1 VQGHPSS
8 LCAFNCPPE
17 IIPAPPPPVE
27 QRRTIESALRAQPR
41 EAVSY
46 ESSLRAT
53 WRWEMGRGNSGTG
66 WSMSIWPR
74 RTSTEGSDSE
84 LDRQRARLQHKK
96 PTKGEIEA
104 SEQRKQRGE
113 QKLLRSFISQ
123 CAASYAARKLTA
135 TNPAPP
141 PILRR
146 PVLKAGGNIG
156 WLETNRQYQVFFH
169 TSLCRLTGRN
179 PAPPNFPALRQMDWI
194 NRSLSAGSPTGSV
207 KPGKPVLYFRR

>member
-1 VQGHPSS
+1 
-8 LCAFNCPPE
+8 
-17 IIPAPPPPVE
+17 
-27 QRRTIESALRAQPR
+27 
-41 EAVSY
+41 
-46 ESSLRAT
+46 
-53 WRWEMGRGNSGTG
+53 MGRGNSGTG

-179 PAPPNFPALRQMDWI
+179 PAPPTFQPCDRWIGSTAPCPPAARQGQLSRA
-194 NRSLSAGSPTGSV
+194 NRFYIFADRSRPIRPPSRDVP
-207 KPGKPVLYFRR
+207 PPVLHLKRSRRTAKGTPGNAVATR